1 VHDSESASGAV
12 SGVEIGQ
19 ILAGKY
25 RVDGIL
31 GAGGMGVVVAAHHL
45 QLDERVALKFLL
57 PAALG
62 NQEARMRFERE
73 ARAAVK
79 IKSEHVARVSD
90 VGTLENGSP
99 YIVMEFLEG
108 TDLAAW
114 LRERGPL
121 PVDQAVEFVLQAGEA
136 LAEAHSLGIVHRDV
150 KPSNLFVV
158 RRNDGHNSVKV
169 LDFGISKIAT
179 GTTDGSGT
187 KTNFVMGSPFYM
199 SPEQMRS
206 SKDVTA
212 QSDLWSLGVV
222 LYELLAGNSP
232 FTGDTF
238 PEICV
243 KIATEPPPSLRSV
256 RGDVPPPLEAVIG
269 RCLEKAPSQ
278 RFGDVADLAFA
289 LQPFAPPRA
298 AASVERIAGILQR
311 TRPTTPPQATG
322 LRDGVHATS
331 LGTVGPFVQTS
342 GGAQHTGRNV
352 AIGLA
357 ALLLAAVGAGVAL
370 RHRGTPGNG
379 EPSAT
384 AMVAPPAVVGA
395 GTATPANAGASTAG
409 TANAAAGGPGATN
422 SAESAL
428 PVAPLSASANA
439 PPAPPPEPVASAVTE
454 SHASHGAP
462 THGAAHANAA
472 VPPAT
477 RPAPMAAATPTRAPE
492 TAAPKAA
499 ASSSVNCDPPFYFD
513 ANGIRIFKKECVR

>member
-1 VHDSESASGAV
+1 MHDSESAP
-12 SGVEIGQ
+12 GVEIGQ

-121 PVDQAVEFVLQAGEA
+121 PVEQAVEFVLQAGEA

-179 GTTDGSGT
+179 GNTDGSGT

-222 LYELLAGNSP
+222 LYELLSGSSP

-256 RGDVPPPLEAVIG
+256 RAEVPPELEAVIE
-269 RCLEKAPSQ
+269 RCLEKAPGQ

-298 AASVERIAGILQR
+298 MASVERIAGILQR
-311 TRPTTPPQATG
+311 TRPSIPAPATR
-322 LRDGVHATS
+322 LRDGVHAAS
-331 LGTVGPFVQTS
+331 MGTVGTFTQPE
-342 GGAQHTGRNV
+342 GRPGHTGRNL
-352 AIGLA
+352 AIGVGV
-357 ALLLAAVGAGVAL
+357 ALLLAVVGVGMAMRQRGAPATNGPSAAAVVAPPAL
-370 RHRGTPGNG
+370 
-379 EPSAT
+379 PSAT
-384 AMVAPPAVVGA
+384 ATTSASVA
-395 GTATPANAGASTAG
+395 ASAPG
-409 TANAAAGGPGATN
+409 TANAAEPPPT
-422 SAESAL
+422 
-428 PVAPLSASANA
+428 NA
-439 PPAPPPEPVASAVTE
+439 PPAPPPEPAAGSVVE
-454 SHASHGAP
+454 GHASHGAP
-462 THGAAHANAA
+462 AHAHPAA
-472 VPPAT
+472 VAPAT
-477 RPAPMAAATPTRAPE
+477 RPGLVAAATPTRASE
-492 TAAPKAA
+492 TAPKAA

>member
-1 VHDSESASGAV
+1 MNDSESAP
-12 SGVEIGQ
+12 GVEIGQ

-121 PVDQAVEFVLQAGEA
+121 PVEQAVEFVLQASEA
-136 LAEAHSLGIVHRDV
+136 LAEAHSLGIVHRDI

-222 LYELLAGNSP
+222 LYELLSGSSP

-256 RGDVPPPLEAVIG
+256 RGEVPPELEAVIG
-269 RCLEKAPSQ
+269 RCLEKTTSL
-278 RFGDVADLAFA
+278 RFGDIADLAFA

-298 AASVERIAGILQR
+298 VASVERIAGILQR
-311 TRPTTPPQATG
+311 TRPSMPPPATG
-322 LRDGVHATS
+322 FRDGVHAAS
-331 LGTVGPFVQTS
+331 LGTVGTFTQMEGRP
-342 GGAQHTGRNV
+342 GHTGRNL
-352 AIGLA
+352 AIGVGV
-357 ALLLAAVGAGVAL
+357 ALLLAVVGVGMAMRQRDASAPSG
-370 RHRGTPGNG
+370 
-379 EPSAT
+379 PSAA
-384 AMVAPPAVVGA
+384 AMVAPPALPSA
-395 GTATPANAGASTAG
+395 TAATS
-409 TANAAAGGPGATN
+409 ANAAAGAAGTANPPA
-422 SAESAL
+422 SAL
-428 PVAPLSASANA
+428 TAAPPAASTNAPL
-439 PPAPPPEPVASAVTE
+439 APPPEPAAGSVAE

-462 THGAAHANAA
+462 AHAAVHAA
-472 VPPAT
+472 AA
-477 RPAPMAAATPTRAPE
+477 RPAPAAAAPTRASE

-499 ASSSVNCDPPFYFD
+499 AAPSVNCDPPFYFD